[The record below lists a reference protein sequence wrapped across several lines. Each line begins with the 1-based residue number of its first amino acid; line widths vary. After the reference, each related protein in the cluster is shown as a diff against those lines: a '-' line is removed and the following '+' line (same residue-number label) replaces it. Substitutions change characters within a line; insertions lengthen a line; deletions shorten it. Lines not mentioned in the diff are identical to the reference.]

1 MRILD
6 RYIIQEFLKAF
17 LLAMGAFIGLYLVV
31 DLFEKLNQFIKA
43 DVEVEVIVRY
53 YLLSLPY
60 IAAQVL
66 PASVLLAGLTSLG
79 NLARHQ
85 ELLAMRMG
93 RMSQFRIVFPPLALA
108 SALSLAAFL
117 AGEALIPQWNEEALT
132 LYRTKVK
139 KVAPYRLTKANDIWY
154 RAEGSA
160 ERPSSGGGE
169 IATGV
174 PKGYR
179 FLHLSIL
186 DAPSGVIRG
195 FTVFELDPDFTLK
208 RRIEAKQAFWKEGR
222 WHLADGYLFRFE
234 KDGAFQVERFQ
245 KLPLDFKERPEELSR
260 VVKLPEEMSG
270 SELRDY
276 IQRLRQSGIDVTRY
290 LVDLHA
296 KGATA
301 FATVVMAL
309 IGIAFG
315 LRVGKAGLL
324 AWAGASIPV
333 GFGYWMLLSFGFAF
347 GRGGLLPP
355 FLAAWLPNLLFTLGG
370 LIVLLKSRG

>member
-6 RYIIQEFLKAF
+6 RYIVQEFLKAL
-17 LLAMGAFIGLYLVV
+17 LLAIGSFIGVYLVV

-43 DVEVEVIVRY
+43 EAEAEVIARY
-53 YLLSLPY
+53 YLLSLPQ

-79 NLARHQ
+79 NLARHH
-85 ELLAMRMG
+85 ELLAMRIG
-93 RMSQFRIVFPPLALA
+93 RMGLFRIVFPPLAIA

-117 AGEALIPQWNEEALT
+117 AGETLIPRLNEEALT

-154 RAEGSA
+154 QAEGSA
-160 ERPSSGGGE
+160 AQPSSGGGE

-179 FLHLSIL
+179 FLHISIL
-186 DAPSGVIRG
+186 ETPSGAIRG
-195 FTVFELDPDFTLK
+195 FTVFELDPDFGLR
-208 RRIEAKQAFWKEGR
+208 RRIEAKQASWKEGR
-222 WHLADGYLFRFE
+222 WHLEDGYLFRFE

-245 KLPLDFKERPEELSR
+245 KLPLDLKERPEEFSR
-260 VVKLPEEMSG
+260 VMKLPAEMSSG
-270 SELRDY
+270 ELRDY

-301 FATVVMAL
+301 FSIVVMAL

-333 GFGYWMLLSFGFAF
+333 GFGYWVLLSLGFAF
-347 GRGGLLPP
+347 GRGGLLSP
-355 FLAAWLPNLLFTLGG
+355 FLAAWLPNLFFALGG
-370 LIVLLKSRG
+370 LIALLKK